1 MGRARRSSIMG
12 MTPTTENGWA
22 EVEQASLGFIKRF
35 A

>member
-12 MTPTTENGWA
+12 MTPIIDHGWA
-22 EVEQASLGFIKRF
+22 EVEQASLGSIKRF